1 MTSLLNW
8 LELLLLPPGIIL
20 LILLFA
26 VLISRRSPMIS
37 SLLSI
42 TGILLLIL
50 FSMPLVA
57 RYLLINLQDYPAI
70 EMSELNRN
78 QPEGTIVILGAG
90 RYSSAPEYGFR
101 DEVSTLTLERLR
113 YGAALADKLKI
124 PVLLSGGRRDANAT
138 SEAVMMNQVMVNIF
152 NINPQYLEVTGI
164 NTVQQAKAV
173 KNMLAAKSSQK
184 IYLITH
190 AWHMKRAVAEFTLQG
205 FDVHAAPMGFAAT
218 SGIENLYLPTATAL
232 ASSSRAMHEYYAL
245 LYLKLIN

>member
-1 MTSLLNW
+1 MTSILNW
-8 LELLLLPPGIIL
+8 LELLILPPGIIL
-20 LILLFA
+20 VMLLFA
-26 VLISRRSPMIS
+26 LLISRRSPVVS
-37 SLLSI
+37 SVLSI
-42 TGILLLIL
+42 TGILLLIVL
-50 FSMPLVA
+50 SMPLVA

-70 EMSELNRN
+70 EINNLNTE
-78 QPEGTIVILGAG
+78 QSEGTIVILGAG

-164 NTVQQAKAV
+164 NTFQQAMAV
-173 KNMLAAKSSQK
+173 KKMLAAKPSQK

-190 AWHMKRAVAEFTLQG
+190 AWHMKRAVAEFSSQG

-218 SGIENLYLPTATAL
+218 SSIENLYLPTATAL
-232 ASSSRAMHEYYAL
+232 ASSSRALHEYYAL